1 MIFRSPDPAITIPD
15 VPLPDLILRR
25 AERFGPKPA
34 LIDGPT
40 GRGYTFAEFADSVR
54 RTAGG
59 LTAHGFEK
67 GSVMALLAPNSP
79 EYGIVFLAAALA
91 GGVSTP
97 INPTAT
103 PGEVAAQIR
112 DSGARFLFTVPE
124 LVHKAPR
131 DAALLR
137 HTIVMGPAPRAIPL
151 GELLQSRFPARPVRI
166 HPGADVAALPY
177 SSGTTGWPKGVQLT
191 HRNLVANIL
200 QTASGIFTGE
210 DTIIGVPPFF
220 HIYGLTVVLHL
231 GLYLGATDVTLPR
244 FEMEAF
250 LDAVERHGVTHAN
263 LVPPL
268 ILALAKHPSIEVRRL
283 RSLRTVQS
291 GAAPLPPETARAF
304 SERFGCRVMQGYGL
318 SEASPVTHLAPR
330 TARNIPI
337 ESIGPPVAGTECR
350 LLDPDSGAELDAGQ
364 RGELHVRGPQVMKGY
379 LNDPDKTAAM
389 IDGDGWLRTGDIAS
403 TDTAGNFY
411 IVDRAKELIKYKGYA
426 VAPAELEALL
436 LTHPDV
442 VDAAVIPSPDPVA
455 GEVPKAVVVRTGRV
469 GARQLIAWVAERV
482 SPHKKIRRVEFVES
496 IPKSASG
503 KILRRLLREPS
514 GRAS

>member
-1 MIFRSPDPAITIPD
+1 MIFRSPDPAITVPD
-15 VPLPDLILRR
+15 VSLPDLILRR
-25 AERFGPKPA
+25 AEGFGPKPA

-40 GRGYTFAEFADSVR
+40 GRGYGFAEFADSVR

-59 LTAHGFEK
+59 LTARGFEK

-79 EYGIVFLAAALA
+79 EYGIVFLAASLA

-112 DSGARFLFTVPE
+112 DSGAHFLFTVPE

-137 HTIVMGPAPRAIPL
+137 HTIVMGRAPRTIPL
-151 GELLQSRFPARPVRI
+151 GELLQSRFPDRPVRI
-166 HPGADVAALPY
+166 HPGADVAALPF

-200 QTASGIFTGE
+200 QTASGIFTGQ

-244 FEMEAF
+244 FEMETF

-304 SERFGCRVMQGYGL
+304 SERFDCRVMQGYGL

-330 TARNIPI
+330 AARNIPI

-350 LLDPDSGAELDAGQ
+350 LLDPDGGAELDAGQ

-379 LNDPDKTAAM
+379 LNDAEKTAGM

-403 TDTAGNFY
+403 ADTAGNFY

-455 GEVPKAVVVRTGRV
+455 GEVPKAVVVRNGRV

-503 KILRRLLREPS
+503 KILRRLLREPP
-514 GRAS
+514 GRTY

>member
-1 MIFRSPDPAITIPD
+1 MTFRSPVPSITIPD
-15 VPLPDLILRR
+15 VSLPDLILRR
-25 AERFGPKPA
+25 AERFGAKPA

-40 GRGYTFAEFADSVR
+40 GRGFTFAEFAESVR

-59 LTAHGFEK
+59 LAARGFER

-79 EYGIVFLAAALA
+79 EYGVVFLAAALA
-91 GGVSTP
+91 GGVNTP

-103 PGEVAAQIR
+103 PGEVSAQIR

-124 LVHKAPR
+124 LVHKAPPDD
-131 DAALLR
+131 DALR
-137 HTIVMGPAPRAIPL
+137 TIVMGGAAGTIPL
-151 GELLQSRFPARPVRI
+151 GELLESRLPPPRVEI
-166 HPGADVAALPY
+166 DPGADVAALPY

-200 QTASGIFTGE
+200 QTESGIFTGE

-268 ILALAKHPSIEVRRL
+268 ILALAKHPSIDVRRL

-291 GAAPLPPETARAF
+291 GAAPLPPDAARAF
-304 SERFGCRVMQGYGL
+304 AERFDCRVMQGYGL

-330 TARNIPI
+330 AARNIPI

-350 LLDPDSGAELDAGQ
+350 LLDPDTGAELDAGQ
-364 RGELHVRGPQVMKGY
+364 RGELHIRGPQVMKGY
-379 LNDPDKTAAM
+379 LNDPDKTAAT
-389 IDGDGWLRTGDIAS
+389 IDGNGWLRTGDIAS
-403 TDTAGNFY
+403 TDAAGNFY

-436 LTHPDV
+436 LMHPGV

-455 GEVPKAVVVRTGRV
+455 GEVPKAVIVRTGRV

-482 SPHKKIRRVEFVES
+482 SPHKKIRRVEFVDS

-503 KILRRLLREPS
+503 KILRRLLREHG
-514 GRAS
+514 GRAY